1 MVHQQSLPK
10 HLCFHDACA
19 LQMPK
24 RIGPTEAQQA
34 AAKRGR
40 EAAAEAPALR
50 LRNAA
55 PVPDRQL
62 ASATGGSSSTVS
74 SSASHQQSSGSRRP
88 LLPGSDADR

>member
-1 MVHQQSLPK
+1 MT
-10 HLCFHDACA
+10 
-19 LQMPK
+19 K

-34 AAKRGR
+34 AAKRGH
-40 EAAAEAPALR
+40 EEAAEALRLALR

-55 PVPDRQL
+55 PVPDPQL

-74 SSASHQQSSGSRRP
+74 SSASHQRTSGCGRP